1 MTSLQCYRKTFMVHQ
16 TFVRWALYILFK
28 IVKSLI
34 RHLDLAIGNVRHV
47 RWFSWTLP
55 CNAFLLCIIYYVFQ
69 REWELLTFLGC
80 FIVLKNRKQGESMWS
95 SLTQAV
101 IYSLCSRGA
110 LGQVSYGVCSS
121 RFRTLI
127 LFYGKPDSE
136 NIPCFREISKSWA
149 PKVVQTQKTYPIL
162 GKIS

>member
-1 MTSLQCYRKTFMVHQ
+1 MSDMSDDFREHCPVMHF
-16 TFVRWALYILFK
+16 
-28 IVKSLI
+28 
-34 RHLDLAIGNVRHV
+34 
-47 RWFSWTLP
+47 
-55 CNAFLLCIIYYVFQ
+55 YYVFQ

-121 RFRTLI
+121 GFRTLI

-149 PKVVQTQKTYPIL
+149 PKVVQTQKTYPIFSVQSRTDKEGVIFDPLFTDL
-162 GKIS
+162 GVIS